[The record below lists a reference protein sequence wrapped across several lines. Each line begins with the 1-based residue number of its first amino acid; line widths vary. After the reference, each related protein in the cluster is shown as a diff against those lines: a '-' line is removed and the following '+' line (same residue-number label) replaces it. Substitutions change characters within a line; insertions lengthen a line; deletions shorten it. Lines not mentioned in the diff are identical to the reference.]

1 MKIYV
6 KENGV
11 TIVGKAWQVKAA
23 LRHYGRSFQTI
34 EEWTRSVSKNKP
46 A

>member
-11 TIVGKAWQVKAA
+11 TIVGKAWQVRAA
-23 LRHYGRSFQTI
+23 LKHYMRHFETI
-34 EEWTRSVSKNKP
+34 EEWSRAVTSK
-46 A
+46 

>member
-23 LRHYGRSFQTI
+23 LKHYGRSFKTI
-34 EEWTRSVSKNKP
+34 DDWTRSVSNHQS

>member
-11 TIVGKAWQVKAA
+11 TIVGKAWQIRSA
-23 LRHYGRSFQTI
+23 LRHYSKHFDTI
-34 EEWTRSVSKNKP
+34 EKWTRSVASK
-46 A
+46 

>member
-11 TIVGKAWQVKAA
+11 TIVGKAWQIRSA
-23 LRHYGRSFQTI
+23 LRHYMRHFETVKDWTQT
-34 EEWTRSVSKNKP
+34 VAGK
-46 A
+46 